1 MTIASAAKN
10 VPEENAWMLVRESAV
25 PAKRPMHTQQ
35 ITNAIVNAKAPL
47 AATVMNAETKR
58 LRMNA

>member
-1 MTIASAAKN
+1 
-10 VPEENAWMLVRESAV
+10 MLVRESAV
-25 PAKRPMHTQQ
+25 PAKRPTHTQQ
-35 ITNAIVNAKAPL
+35 ITNAIVNAKALL